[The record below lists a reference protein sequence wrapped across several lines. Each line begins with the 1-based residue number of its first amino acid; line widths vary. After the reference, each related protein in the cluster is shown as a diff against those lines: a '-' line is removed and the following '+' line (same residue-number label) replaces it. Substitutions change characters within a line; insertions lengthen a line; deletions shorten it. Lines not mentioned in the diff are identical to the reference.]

1 MVEEHPLFK
10 REGQD
15 IILDVPISF
24 MQAALGAEIEAPT
37 LTGPAKLKVPPG
49 TQPGHVF
56 RLKGKGFPP
65 SPRLGF
71 RRPALQDS
79 RRGPLKAYVQAA
91 GIASGVR
98 SSERRGC
105 CSDHQGV
112 FDKVK
117 EVFGE
122 KAKK

>member
-15 IILDVPISF
+15 IILDVPVSF
-24 MQAALGAEIEAPT
+24 MQATLGAEIEAPT

-56 RLKGKGFPP
+56 RLKGKGFHRLQGSGSGDQLCRVMVEVP
-65 SPRLGF
+65 SKLTAKQKELLKEFDCLSKEECSPITKGF
-71 RRPALQDS
+71 
-79 RRGPLKAYVQAA
+79 
-91 GIASGVR
+91 
-98 SSERRGC
+98 
-105 CSDHQGV
+105 

-117 EVFGE
+117 EIFGD